1 MSYVLDR
8 PGFTVRTDGR
18 FVDQRTW
25 LIHAVSAYHP
35 RLVVDTGS
43 DLKADG
49 RRELMH
55 AIEAHSQ
62 WARLLGARSVYAFVE
77 GDGEVAG
84 LFRVA
89 TTTSNRERARAL
101 RREHMAVSPSKR
113 PIRPRLAGIMERFP
127 PVA

>member
-8 PGFTVRTDGR
+8 PGFTVRVDGR
-18 FVDQRTW
+18 FVDHRTW
-25 LIHAVSAYHP
+25 LIHAVSAFRP
-35 RLVVDTGS
+35 RLVVDAAG
-43 DLKADG
+43 DLEADG

-55 AIEAHSQ
+55 AIAAHSR

-77 GDGEVAG
+77 GDGGLAG

-89 TTTSNRERARAL
+89 TTTSNREQARAL
-101 RREHMAVSPSKR
+101 RGERSGG
-113 PIRPRLAGIMERFP
+113 LMERFP

>member
-8 PGFTVRTDGR
+8 PGFSVRVDGR

-25 LIHAVSAYHP
+25 LIHAVSAFRP
-35 RLVVDTGS
+35 RLVVDAGD
-43 DLKADG
+43 DLEADG
-49 RRELMH
+49 QHELML
-55 AIEAHSQ
+55 AIAAHSR

-77 GDGEVAG
+77 GDGELGG

-89 TTTSNRERARAL
+89 TTTSNRQKARVL
-101 RREHMAVSPSKR
+101 RRERLAVSPSKR
-113 PIRPRLAGIMERFP
+113 PVRPGLAGLMERFP